1 LPELLFGPGSPL
13 SRADAAVQ
21 NLETMPD
28 LSLRPD
34 VPLQPLDPVVRFAS
48 ARVGYPGSDFRLF
61 VESFHVAAGECVA
74 LVGPSGSG
82 KSTMLRAITG
92 LLGAEGELIVLG
104 ERVASLS
111 DAERRRFRRERMG
124 ISLQPFTLLE
134 ALDVEEN
141 VLLPTLLGASTEN
154 RSVLREN
161 ALRLLRELGVEQYA
175 KRKPAKLSHGERQ
188 RVALCRALALPRP
201 LVLLDEPTAS
211 LDLTWKRAAMALAVR
226 EVRSRGG
233 ALLAVT
239 HDRDVLDVFDRTV
252 EIGECTRVEIPEPA
266 EAS

>member
-1 LPELLFGPGSPL
+1 
-13 SRADAAVQ
+13 
-21 NLETMPD
+21 
-28 LSLRPD
+28 
-34 VPLQPLDPVVRFAS
+34 
-48 ARVGYPGSDFRLF
+48 
-61 VESFHVAAGECVA
+61 
-74 LVGPSGSG
+74 
-82 KSTMLRAITG
+82 MLRAIAG
-92 LLGAEGELIVLG
+92 LLEAEGELTVLG

-111 DAERRRFRRERMG
+111 DAERRRFRRERLG

-141 VLLPTLLGASTEN
+141 VLLPTLLGAPCDDGAA
-154 RSVLREN
+154 LREN
-161 ALRLLRELGVEQYA
+161 GRRLLRELGVERYA

-211 LDLTWKRAAMALAVR
+211 LDPTWKRTAMALAVQ

-233 ALLAVT
+233 ALLVVT
-239 HDRDVLDVFDRTV
+239 HDRDVLDAFDRTV
-252 EIGECTRVEIPEPA
+252 EIAECARVETPALA